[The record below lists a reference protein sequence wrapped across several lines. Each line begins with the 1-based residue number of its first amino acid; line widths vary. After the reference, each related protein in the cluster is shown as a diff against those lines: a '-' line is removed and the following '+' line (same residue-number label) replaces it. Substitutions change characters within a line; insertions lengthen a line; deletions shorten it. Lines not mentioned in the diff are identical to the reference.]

1 MKKIVCAIT
10 MFVGCLSLHGYC
22 QNDNSVIN
30 NVVSGLKPLSG
41 NHIIEKAYLHFD
53 KPYYAAGD
61 TMYFKAYVT
70 LGEHFDLSKLSSVLH
85 VDLVGPENAIIKSI
99 KMQLF
104 NGVAWGDFSLPYALH
119 EGNYRVRAYTNYM
132 QNAPDYFFDK
142 TIPIGSVM
150 NTGMAA
156 NNTSS
161 AQSSKAD
168 MQFFPEGGELVSAMV
183 SKVAFKAIGTNGLG
197 LDIKE
202 GTVIDNTNSPIASF
216 KSSHLGMG
224 MFYLMPEEGKTYKAK
239 ITFADGTKGM
249 FDLPAAMSKGIA
261 LAVKDTLGKMSVEIH
276 TNRAYFQDNQNKNI
290 NIVIYGG
297 GFVNTVN
304 ARLDSRRLSM
314 DIPNSQFPS
323 GVVRVTLFSQS
334 GDPLSERLLFLKN
347 PDMINLT
354 LTGNKSVYGKRDR
367 VSLTLNAK
375 DKGVNAEGHFSV
387 SVIDENKIPFDE
399 NNEATILTYRLLT
412 SELKGYI
419 EQPNYYFLQNTD
431 QTAAD
436 LDVLMLTQG
445 YRRFTWKQLLDD
457 RDAAFTYVPEKAL
470 EITGT
475 AKTTSGSPVSG
486 MDVMLTSTSSNSMLG
501 DKTDKDGK
509 FKFNIPSFPD
519 SALLTLQATG
529 SIKSRKATVF
539 TVDHGTAVPEVAN
552 KQLPGLQNNVNQSMI
567 TYLKVNQALHNDLY
581 GNVPAQIT
589 GSHSDETV
597 SGDEIRGATS
607 LIAALSGRL
616 QNVNFVQGVPYLKG
630 QSSKNPMLVVV
641 DGKIAGSYVNL
652 DNISPGDLEK
662 VEVLKGGNADSYGI
676 YGNSGVLAITY
687 RTGASKNIIQN
698 ASYKYNAKNVVK
710 VKTVSTG
717 ESKNNYISS
726 NLGGSGHADQVMKAA
741 DIGNLPS
748 LSTALNG
755 RLRGVIFVKGVP
767 YLSTSMI
774 VQNGVQG
781 IEPMYIVVDGSPY
794 NSPQGVDDINPKEVE
809 TVELLKGP
817 SASIYGMNGGAGVL
831 VITLRSKTAD
841 VEVDKSTL
849 GTLVFHARGFYA
861 AREFYSPKYENKT
874 VSRNKTDLR
883 STIFWAPE
891 LVTNK
896 DGNASFEYYNSDG
909 QGSFRVVV
917 EGVDNNGNIGRQVYR
932 YKVE

>member
-1 MKKIVCAIT
+1 MRKIVCAFA
-10 MFVGCLSLHGYC
+10 MCVGCFSLHAYC
-22 QNDNSVIN
+22 QSDNSVIN
-30 NVVSGLKPLSG
+30 NAVAGLKSLSG

-61 TMYFKAYVT
+61 AMYFKAYVT

-85 VDLVGPENAIIKSI
+85 VELVGPENAIIKSI
-99 KMQLF
+99 KMQLV
-104 NGVAWGDFSLPYALH
+104 NGVAWGDFTLPYGLH

-132 QNAPDYFFDK
+132 QNAPEYFFDK
-142 TIPIGSVM
+142 AIPIGSVI
-150 NTGMAA
+150 NTGVGT
-156 NNTSS
+156 NQTPSV
-161 AQSSKAD
+161 QSSKAD
-168 MQFFPEGGELVSAMV
+168 MQFFPEGGELVNAMV

-197 LDIKE
+197 LEVTE
-202 GTVIDNTNSPIASF
+202 GTLVDNTNGPVASF

-224 MFYLMPEEGKTYKAK
+224 IFYLMPQEGKTYKAK
-239 ITFADGTKGM
+239 VTFADGSKGL

-261 LAVKDTLGKMSVEIH
+261 LAVKDTLGKMSVEVH

-297 GFVNTVN
+297 GVVSTVK
-304 ARLDSRRLSM
+304 AKLDSRRLSM
-314 DIPNSQFPS
+314 AIPNSQFPS

-375 DKGVNAEGHFSV
+375 DKGVDAQGHFSV
-387 SVIDENKIPFDE
+387 AVIDESKVPFDE
-399 NNEATILTYRLLT
+399 NKETTILTYRLLS

-419 EQPNYYFLQNTD
+419 EKPNYYFLQNTD

-436 LDVLMLTQG
+436 LDALMLTQG
-445 YRRFTWKQLLDD
+445 YRRFTWKQLLND
-457 RDAAFTYVPEKAL
+457 RDAAFTYVAEKAL

-529 SIKSRKATVF
+529 SIKTRKATVF
-539 TVDHGTAVPEVAN
+539 TIDRDTAVVELAN
-552 KQLPGLQNNVNQSMI
+552 KQLPGLQNNVNPSMI
-567 TYLKVNQALHNDLY
+567 TYLKVNQALHSDLY
-581 GNVPAQIT
+581 SNVAVQMT
-589 GSHSDETV
+589 GKKADEVV

-662 VEVLKGGNADSYGI
+662 VEVLKGSNADSYGI
-676 YGNSGVLAITY
+676 YGNSGVLAVTY
-687 RTGASKNIIQN
+687 RAGVSKNVAQN
-698 ASYKYNAKNVVK
+698 AAYKYNAKSVVK
-710 VKTVSTG
+710 LKDVSTG
-717 ESKNNYISS
+717 ESKNNYVSS
-726 NLGGSGHADQVMKAA
+726 NLGGSGHADQVIKAA
-741 DIGNLPS
+741 EISNLPS

-755 RLRGVIFVKGVP
+755 RLRGVIFVRGVP

-774 VQNGVQG
+774 VQKGVQS

-794 NSPQGVDDINPKEVE
+794 NSSEGLDDINPKEVE

-831 VITLRSKTAD
+831 VITLRSKTTD
-841 VEVDKSTL
+841 MEVDKGTL

-861 AREFYSPKYENKT
+861 AREFYSPKYENKIA
-874 VSRNKTDLR
+874 SRDKTDLR

-891 LVTNK
+891 LLTNK
-896 DGNASFEYYNSDG
+896 DGNAYFEYYNADG